1 MILREGV
8 FSKMPLASS
17 DASTVSNVAITLSI
31 EKRLAPFE

>member
-8 FSKMPLASS
+8 LSKIPLAGSA
-17 DASTVSNVAITLSI
+17 ASAVSNVAITLSI

>member
-8 FSKMPLASS
+8 FIKMPLAGSGP
-17 DASTVSNVAITLSI
+17 STVSNVAITLSI